1 MKGPVQILSV
11 GTAVLLLAASCSKD
25 KKDADATDT
34 PNTGSNGGSGNV
46 PPVTKLQPATQPRA
60 TGPVA
65 RKTDGLWYEGS
76 SANPYTGRVVHKE
89 DDQRWEEKFE
99 KGVRTFLRAW
109 DKDGEPVELHSWNA
123 DGSPKN

>member
-1 MKGPVQILSV
+1 MKWPLQILAV
-11 GTAVLLLAASCSKD
+11 GTAALLLAAGCSKD
-25 KKDADATDT
+25 KQDADATDT
-34 PNTGSNGGSGNV
+34 GRPAGNGNV
-46 PPVTKLQPATQPRA
+46 PPVTKLQPDTQPR
-60 TGPVA
+60 TPDTVA
-65 RKTDGLWYEGS
+65 RKTDGLWYEGT
-76 SANPYTGRVVHKE
+76 SASPYTGRVVHEE

>member
-1 MKGPVQILSV
+1 MKWPVQILTV
-11 GTAVLLLAASCSKD
+11 GTAVLLLAAGCSKD
-25 KKDADATDT
+25 KKDADT
-34 PNTGSNGGSGNV
+34 PNTGGTVSEKV

-76 SANPYTGRVVHKE
+76 SANPYTGRVVHEE

-99 KGVRTFLRAW
+99 KGGRTFLRAW